1 MPNKDKNKE
10 KIIKRNWYL
19 KNKEKILKL
28 KKIKYL
34 ENKDKFKEKVLNYY
48 KLNKKR
54 ILQQQYEYICKNRKI
69 RNLAARKRYY
79 KKMMDPSFRII
90 QAIRARTKGVLKGTD
105 KSKTSFEYLGVPNV
119 EFFWRHLEKQFKPG
133 MTRENYGL
141 WEVDHI
147 KAVSTFDRTD
157 PKQLKICFNYKNCQP
172 MWSLDNKIKGN
183 K

>member
-19 KNKEKILKL
+19 KNKEKILL
-28 KKIKYL
+28 KKNNWYL
-34 ENKDKFKEKVLNYY
+34 INKEKILEEKKQYY
-48 KLNKKR
+48 LINKEK
-54 ILQQQYEYICKNRKI
+54 ILKQQYEYICKNRKI
-69 RNLAARKRYY
+69 RNLAAKKRYY
-79 KKMMDPSFRII
+79 KKMKDPSFRII
-90 QAIRARTKGVLKGTD
+90 QAMRARTRGILKGTD
-105 KSKTSFEYLGVPNV
+105 KSKRSFEYVGVPNI
-119 EFFWRHLEKQFKPG
+119 EFFWKHLEKLFKPG

-157 PKQLKICFNYKNCQP
+157 PKQIEICFNYKNCQP
-172 MWSLDNKIKGN
+172 MWSLENKRKGS

>member
-54 ILQQQYEYICKNRKI
+54 ILQQQYEYICKNREI

-90 QAIRARTKGVLKGTD
+90 QAMRSRVRGILKGKD
-105 KSKTSFEYLGVPNV
+105 KSESSFKYLGIPNV
-119 EFFWRHLEKQFKPG
+119 EFFWNYLEKSFKPG

-157 PKQLKICFNYKNCQP
+157 PEQIKICFNYKNCQP
-172 MWSLDNKIKGN
+172 MWSLENKMKSN

>member
-19 KNKEKILKL
+19 KNKEKILL
-28 KKIKYL
+28 KKNNWYL
-34 ENKDKFKEKVLNYY
+34 INKEKILEEKKQYY
-48 KLNKKR
+48 LINKEK
-54 ILQQQYEYICKNRKI
+54 ILKQQYEYIFKNRKI
-69 RNLAARKRYY
+69 RNLAAKKRYY
-79 KKMMDPSFRII
+79 KKMKDPSFRVI
-90 QAIRARTKGVLKGTD
+90 QSIRARVRGILRSTH
-105 KSKTSFEYLGVPNV
+105 KSKSSFKYLGVPDI
-119 EFFWRHLEKQFKPG
+119 EFFWKHLEKLFKPG

-157 PKQLKICFNYKNCQP
+157 PKQIQICFNYKNCQP
-172 MWSLDNKIKGN
+172 MWSLENKKKGN

>member
-10 KIIKRNWYL
+10 KIVKRNWYL

-34 ENKDKFKEKVLNYY
+34 ENRDKIKEKSLNYY
-48 KLNKKR
+48 KLNRNK
-54 ILQQQYEYICKNRKI
+54 ILKQQYKYVCKNREI
-69 RNLAARKRYY
+69 RNLAAKKRYY
-79 KKMMDPSFRII
+79 EKMKDPSFRII
-90 QAIRARTKGVLKGTD
+90 QAIRARTRGVLKGVD
-105 KSKTSFEYLGVPNV
+105 KSKRSFEYLGIPSV
-119 EFFWRHLEKQFKPG
+119 EFFWNHLEKQFKQG

-147 KAVSTFDRTD
+147 KAISTFNIKDL
-157 PKQLKICFNYKNCQP
+157 KQIKICFNYKNCQP